1 MKNVCSSDINTITW
15 RDILTAIHNHSG
27 ELTLSPAV
35 VWEDGE
41 EILVSDEITADVIA
55 DFLECLGF
63 DTHTG
68 YYDPEQDERDHA
80 TDDHTGWWYID
91 ID

>member
-1 MKNVCSSDINTITW
+1 MDIFN
-15 RDILTAIHNHSG
+15 DGILWNHIMDMLPNAPTDSNPFG
-27 ELTLSPAV
+27 LRIWT
-35 VWEDGE
+35 DGS
-41 EILVSDEITADVIA
+41 EILVSTEDGADAIA
-55 DFLECLGF
+55 GFLDALGM
-63 DTHTG
+63 DSHTG